1 MGDKKREIRS
11 GRKKMGYIRI
21 GRDKK
26 WERLEVGEIR
36 SGGVKKWER

>member
-1 MGDKKREIRS
+1 
-11 GRKKMGYIRI
+11 MGYIRI
-21 GRDKK
+21 VRDKK